1 MSPST
6 EPNKLLPL
14 MAAAWR
20 PAAAIAASA
29 VALVGALVGYALLSN
44 WLMVHAAN
52 QAVTV
57 ALLFGPL
64 LLAVAAQGWRQR
76 QWLTLVACAALL
88 LLLVAVVLQGGVA
101 NAQRLY
107 VLQHGG
113 IHLALAWTFGLT
125 LRGGEKALI
134 TGLAEGLHSSL
145 NLAFTPALARYT
157 RSLTM
162 LWAGYF
168 FAMVPVSAGLY
179 LLAPWPW
186 WSFYCTVLTPL
197 SAAALFVAEYL
208 WRYQRHPG
216 FPRVTMR
223 AAFDAYQQSGR
234 IDKTAAS

>member
-6 EPNKLLPL
+6 APNKRPAT

-20 PAAAIAASA
+20 LTAG
-29 VALVGALVGYALLSN
+29 VAALVGYALLSN

-52 QAVTV
+52 EPWTV

-64 LLAVAAQGWRQR
+64 LLAVAALGWQRR
-76 QWLTLVACAALL
+76 QWLTLLACAALL
-88 LLLVAVVLQGGVA
+88 LLLAAVVLRGGVA

-113 IHLALAWTFGLT
+113 IHLALAWTFGMS

-134 TGLAEGLHSSL
+134 TDLAEALHSRLKQS
-145 NLAFTPALARYT
+145 FTPALAQYT
-157 RSLTM
+157 RGVTQ

-168 FAMVPVSAGLY
+168 LAMVPVSAVLY
-179 LLAPWPW
+179 ALAPWPW

-197 SAAALFVAEYL
+197 AAAALFVAEYL
-208 WRYQRHPG
+208 WRYQRHPE

-234 IDKTAAS
+234 VEKRALP

>member
-6 EPNKLLPL
+6 ARNKRPTT

-20 PAAAIAASA
+20 LAAGLA
-29 VALVGALVGYALLSN
+29 ALVGYALLSN

-52 QAVTV
+52 EPWTV

-64 LLAVAAQGWRQR
+64 LLAVAALGWQRR

-88 LLLVAVVLQGGVA
+88 LVLVAVVLRGGVA

-125 LRGGEKALI
+125 LRAGEKALI
-134 TGLAEGLHSSL
+134 TGLAEGLHSRL
-145 NLAFTPALARYT
+145 KQNFTPALALYT
-157 RSLTM
+157 RGVTQ

-168 FAMVPVSAGLY
+168 LAMVVVSAALY
-179 LLAPWPW
+179 ALAPWPW

-197 SAAALFVAEYL
+197 AAAALFVAEYL
-208 WRYQRHPG
+208 WRYQRHPE
-216 FPRVTMR
+216 FPRITMR

-234 IDKTAAS
+234 VEKGTAL